1 MPCQLGRGMRVSA
14 YILDVTGKEFNE
26 AVLSNSHKGPVMVN
40 YWAEN
45 AGPCLRL
52 WPVLEKL
59 ANDYNGQFL
68 LVNIDTNKEKQL
80 AHECGVNSV
89 PTVKLFINGEVVDQ
103 IHGYDSPDSF
113 KKMLDKYLARE
124 SDKALAAAV
133 ADYQNG
139 DKEKAFED
147 LNKLIFIDPENSR
160 IQLTFAKL
168 LMKEEAYEQAYA
180 LLEKTPLKSESEEA
194 VVLMTNALF
203 LSTQQQAAEME
214 VLAARLEDK
223 PDDIE
228 LLFQLCSHNMM
239 QSKYRE
245 AMDILL
251 RVIKLDYAWRD
262 GVASLCMRGL
272 FIMLGKEN
280 PLVIEYRQKLI
291 DQQS

>member
-1 MPCQLGRGMRVSA
+1 MSA
-14 YILDVTGKEFNE
+14 YILDVTSDDFNK

-40 YWAEN
+40 YWSDN

-80 AHECGVNSV
+80 AHDYGVNSV

-103 IHGYDSPDSF
+103 IHGYDSPGSF

-124 SDKALAAAV
+124 SDKDLALAV
-133 ADYQNG
+133 NEYQNG
-139 DKEKAFED
+139 NKEAAFEQ

-160 IQLTFAKL
+160 ILLAYAKL

-180 LLEKTPLKSESEEA
+180 LLEKTPLKNESDEA

-203 LSTQQQAAEME
+203 ISTANSAEADE
-214 VLAARLEDK
+214 HRRHRAG
-223 PDDIE
+223 
-228 LLFQLCSHNMM
+228 Q
-239 QSKYRE
+239 
-245 AMDILL
+245 
-251 RVIKLDYAWRD
+251 RV
-262 GVASLCMRGL
+262 RG
-272 FIMLGKEN
+272 
-280 PLVIEYRQKLI
+280 RQPG
-291 DQQS
+291 

>member
-1 MPCQLGRGMRVSA
+1 MSN
-14 YILDVTGKEFNE
+14 YILDITGKEFNE

-68 LVNIDTNKEKQL
+68 LVNVDTIKEKQL

-124 SDKALAAAV
+124 SDKDLAAAV

-139 DKEKAFED
+139 NKEKAFED
-147 LNKLIFIDPENSR
+147 LNKLIFVDPENSR

-203 LSTQQQAAEME
+203 LSTVQRAADIDA
-214 VLAARLEDK
+214 LQTQLENS
-223 PDDIE
+223 PDDVTI
-228 LLFQLCSHNMM
+228 LFQMCSHKMM

-251 RVIKLDYAWRD
+251 RVIKLDYSWRD
-262 GVASLCMRGL
+262 GIASLCMRGL
-272 FIMLGKEN
+272 FIMLGKDN
-280 PLVIEYRQKLI
+280 ALVIEYRQKLI
-291 DQQS
+291 DQQSH

>member
-1 MPCQLGRGMRVSA
+1 MSS
-14 YILDVTGKEFNE
+14 YIIDVTADNFND

-68 LVNIDTNKEKQL
+68 LVNVDTNKQKQL
-80 AHECGVNSV
+80 ASDYGVNSV

-103 IHGYDSPDSF
+103 IHGYDNPDSF
-113 KKMLDKYLARE
+113 KKMLDKYLARK
-124 SDKALAAAV
+124 SDKELAAAV
-133 ADYQNG
+133 AEYQNG
-139 DKEKAFED
+139 DKEAAFD
-147 LNKLIFIDPENSR
+147 QLNKLIFIDPENSR

-180 LLEKTPLKSESEEA
+180 LLEKTPLKSENEEA

-203 LSTQQQAAEME
+203 ISTVQKAPGLEELEQTLKNQPEDKE
-214 VLAARLEDK
+214 VL
-223 PDDIE
+223 
-228 LLFQLCSHNMM
+228 FQICCHRMM
-239 QSKYRE
+239 QSDFAE
-245 AMDILL
+245 AMAALL
-251 RVIKLDYAWRD
+251 LIIKLDRAWRD
-262 GVASLCMRGL
+262 GIASLCLRGL
-272 FIMLGKEN
+272 FIMLGKDN

-291 DQQS
+291 DQQT

>member
-1 MPCQLGRGMRVSA
+1 MSA
-14 YILDVTGKEFNE
+14 YILDVTRDDFSE

-68 LVNIDTNKEKQL
+68 LVNVDTDKEKQL
-80 AHECGVNSV
+80 AHDYGVNSV
-89 PTVKLFINGEVVDQ
+89 PTVKLYINGAVVDQ

-124 SDKALAAAV
+124 SDKDLASAV
-133 ADYQNG
+133 AQYQSGN
-139 DKEKAFED
+139 KEVPFD
-147 LNKLIFIDPENSR
+147 QLNKLIFIVPENSR

-168 LMKEEAYEQAYA
+168 LMKEEAYEQAYD

-203 LSTQQQAAEME
+203 LSTAQKAVALEELQQ
-214 VLAARLEDK
+214 LLKDK
-223 PDDIE
+223 PDDAAM
-228 LLFQLCSHNMM
+228 LFQLCSHKMM
-239 QSKYRE
+239 QSEFKD
-245 AMDILL
+245 AMEILL
-251 RVIKLDYAWRD
+251 QIIKLDTTWRE
-262 GVASLCMRGL
+262 GIASLCLRGL
-272 FIMLGKEN
+272 FIMLGKDN
-280 PLVIEYRQKLI
+280 PDVIEYRQKLI
-291 DQQS
+291 DQQAH

>member
-1 MPCQLGRGMRVSA
+1 MSA
-14 YILDVTGKEFNE
+14 YILDVTSDDFNK

-40 YWAEN
+40 YWSDN

-80 AHECGVNSV
+80 AHDYGVNSV

-103 IHGYDSPDSF
+103 IHGYDSPGSF

-124 SDKALAAAV
+124 SDKDLALAV
-133 ADYQNG
+133 NEYQNG
-139 DKEKAFED
+139 NKEAAFEQ

-160 IQLTFAKL
+160 ILLAYAKL

-180 LLEKTPLKSESEEA
+180 LLEKTPLKNESDEA

-203 LSTQQQAAEME
+203 ISTANSAEALDTLQQQLQE
-214 VLAARLEDK
+214 K
-223 PDDIE
+223 PDDLT
-228 LLFQLCSHNMM
+228 LLFQVCSHKMM
-239 QSKYRE
+239 HSHFAE

-251 RVIKLDYAWRD
+251 RIIKLNRSWRD
-262 GVASLCMRGL
+262 GIASLCVRGL
-272 FIMLGKEN
+272 FIMLGKDS
-280 PLVIEYRQKLI
+280 PLVIEYRCKLI

>member
-1 MPCQLGRGMRVSA
+1 MSA
-14 YILDVTGKEFNE
+14 YIIDVTRENFNE

-68 LVNIDTNKEKQL
+68 LVNIDTNNDKQL
-80 AHECGVNSV
+80 AHDYGINSV

-124 SDKALAAAV
+124 SDKDLAAAV
-133 ADYQNG
+133 AEYQNG
-139 DKEKAFED
+139 NKEVAFD
-147 LNKLIFIDPENSR
+147 QLNKLVFIDPENSR
-160 IQLTFAKL
+160 ILLTFAKL
-168 LMKEEAYEQAYA
+168 LMKEEAFEQAYT
-180 LLEKTPLKSESEEA
+180 LLEKTPLKNESEEA

-203 LSTQQQAAEME
+203 LSTVQKAAAPADLEQQ
-214 VLAARLEDK
+214 LKDK
-223 PDDIE
+223 PDD
-228 LLFQLCSHNMM
+228 LAVLFQICSHKMM
-239 QSKYRE
+239 QSEFTE

-251 RVIKLDYAWRD
+251 QIIKLDYAWRN
-262 GVASLCMRGL
+262 GVASLCLRGL
-272 FIMLGKEN
+272 FIMLGKDN
-280 PLVIEYRQKLI
+280 PIVVEYRQKLI
-291 DQQS
+291 DQQSH

>member
-1 MPCQLGRGMRVSA
+1 MSD
-14 YILDVTGKEFNE
+14 YILDVTAKNFND

-59 ANDYNGQFL
+59 ANEYKGQFL
-68 LVNIDTNKEKQL
+68 LVNIDTNKDKQL
-80 AHECGVNSV
+80 AFDYGINSV

-103 IHGYDSPDSF
+103 IHGYDSADSF
-113 KKMLDKYLARE
+113 KKMLDKHLARE
-124 SDKALAAAV
+124 SDKDLAV
-133 ADYQNG
+133 AVSLYQNG
-139 DKEKAFED
+139 HKQAAFD
-147 LNKLIFIDPENSR
+147 QLNKLIIIDPENSR

-168 LMKEEAYEQAYA
+168 LMKEEAYEQAYD

-203 LSTQQQAAEME
+203 LSTAQKASGLEDIQQQ
-214 VLAARLEDK
+214 LKDRPEDLT
-223 PDDIE
+223 I
-228 LLFQLCSHNMM
+228 LFQLCSHQMM
-239 QSKYRE
+239 QSKFTE

-251 RVIKLDYAWRD
+251 QIIKLDYVWRD
-262 GVASLCMRGL
+262 GIASLCLRGL
-272 FIMLGKEN
+272 FIMLGKDN
-280 PLVIEYRQKLI
+280 PDVVEYRQKLI

>member
-1 MPCQLGRGMRVSA
+1 MSS
-14 YILDVTGKEFNE
+14 YIIDVTSENFND

-68 LVNIDTNKEKQL
+68 LVNVDTSKEKQL
-80 AHECGVNSV
+80 AHDYGINSV
-89 PTVKLFINGEVVDQ
+89 PTVKLYINGEVVDQ

-124 SDKALAAAV
+124 SDKDLAAAV
-133 ADYQNG
+133 AQYQNG
-139 DKEKAFED
+139 NKEAAFEQ
-147 LNKLIFIDPENSR
+147 LNKLIFIDPANSR
-160 IQLTFAKL
+160 ILLTYAKL
-168 LMKEEAYEQAYA
+168 LMKEEAYEQAYN

-203 LSTQQQAAEME
+203 LSTMQEATGFENLKIQ
-214 VLAARLEDK
+214 LEDK
-223 PDDIE
+223 PDDPAM
-228 LLFQLCSHNMM
+228 LFQLCSHYMM
-239 QSKYRE
+239 QSHFSE

-251 RVIKLDYAWRD
+251 RIIKIDTTWRN
-262 GVASLCMRGL
+262 GIASLCMRGL
-272 FIMLGKEN
+272 FIMLGKNN
-280 PLVIEYRQKLI
+280 PDVIEYRQKLI
-291 DQQS
+291 DQQR

>member
-1 MPCQLGRGMRVSA
+1 MSS
-14 YILDVTGKEFNE
+14 YIIDVTSENFND

-68 LVNIDTNKEKQL
+68 LVNIDTSREKQL
-80 AHECGVNSV
+80 AHDYGVNSV
-89 PTVKLFINGEVVDQ
+89 PTVKLFINGEVIDQ

-124 SDKALAAAV
+124 SDKDLAAAV
-133 ADYQNG
+133 AKYQSG
-139 DKEKAFED
+139 EKEAAFEQ
-147 LNKLIFIDPENSR
+147 LNKLVFIDPENLR

-168 LMKEEAYEQAYA
+168 LMKEEAYEQAYL
-180 LLEKTPLKSESEEA
+180 LLEKTPLKNESEEA

-203 LSTQQQAAEME
+203 LSTVQKAT
-214 VLAARLEDK
+214 LEDVRKKLKDK
-223 PDDIE
+223 PDDLT
-228 LLFQLCSHNMM
+228 LLFQLCSHKMI
-239 QSKYRE
+239 QSKFTD
-245 AMDILL
+245 AMDTLL
-251 RVIKLDYAWRD
+251 QIIRLDYSWRD

-272 FIMLGKEN
+272 FIMLGKDN
-280 PLVIEYRQKLI
+280 PDVIEYRQKLI
-291 DQQS
+291 DQQAH